1 MYLEKAH
8 LAQLNID
15 IFFVQ
20 RVLKR
25 EKNPEKMKN
34 VRFHALKFILSK
46 SRHF

>member
-1 MYLEKAH
+1 MSLEKVH

-25 EKNPEKMKN
+25 EMNLEKMKN